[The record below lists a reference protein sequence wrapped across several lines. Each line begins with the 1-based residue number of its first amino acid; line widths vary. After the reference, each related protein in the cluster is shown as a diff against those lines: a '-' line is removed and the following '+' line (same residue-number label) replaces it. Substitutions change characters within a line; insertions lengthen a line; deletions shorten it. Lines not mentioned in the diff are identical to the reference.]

1 MNTTSKSERKE
12 FKSSPRHMQ
21 YVFNMTT
28 TKIVSLQKLFNNKIC
43 LTNTNNK

>member
-12 FKSSPRHMQ
+12 FKSSPRQ
-21 YVFNMTT
+21 DVFNITT